1 MFAFKRSASR
11 AVAVLN
17 SSRAFASAS
26 SPKSRLRPLPIALGA
41 TLAGSSLTAFYFM
54 NTVDYHPVALTTEEE
69 LSHREVYL
77 KELEEL
83 AIVKEMRAR
92 NDAVVFEAYGHL
104 KGPSKL
110 HNLTASVSLYI
121 PWLSRF
127 CVLYCWPK
135 TKLNFVLISLLL

>member
-1 MFAFKRSASR
+1 MFAFKRSAIR

-69 LSHREVYL
+69 LSHREIYL

-92 NDAVVFEAYGHL
+92 KDALVFEAYGHL
-104 KGPSKL
+104 KGISKL
-110 HNLTASVSLYI
+110 HNLTASVSLYR

-127 CVLYCWPK
+127 C
-135 TKLNFVLISLLL
+135 TAGQLNFVLIPLLL